1 MWEWGKQD
9 SVASWDTGKKREFL
23 PSASLVFF
31 FGTLISK
38 SKIRKCGNVQEK
50 GAIKGR
56 RRAWE
61 LESVG
66 YPANLLDRDPCR
78 HLSRNSEILMRP
90 CRAEGRKAWH
100 YFRGR

>member
-1 MWEWGKQD
+1 MGYRKGERVFALWIL
-9 SVASWDTGKKREFL
+9 S
-23 PSASLVFF
+23 FF
-31 FGTLISK
+31 FRTLISK

-66 YPANLLDRDPCR
+66 HPANLLDRDPCR
-78 HLSRNSEILMRP
+78 HLSRNGEILMRP
-90 CRAEGRKAWH
+90 CRAESRKAWH